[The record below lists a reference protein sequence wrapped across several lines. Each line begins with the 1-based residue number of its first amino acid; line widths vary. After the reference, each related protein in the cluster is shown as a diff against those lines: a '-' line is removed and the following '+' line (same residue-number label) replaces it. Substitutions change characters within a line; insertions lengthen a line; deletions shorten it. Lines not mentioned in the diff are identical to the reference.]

1 MPSLGYL
8 VHVITRRRM
17 TVMLLVALVAGS
29 ALLAAGAG
37 LAEPT
42 TSSAPP
48 LTLARAKELCRA
60 SSPLIGMA
68 LAKIDMV
75 TLDEQQAAETAEA
88 IAEDQVAS
96 YEIAQIKYLQPAKA
110 TSDRLLAEAA
120 LAALEINLDL
130 QVTNA
135 FVGGLS
141 AERFLALAQ
150 NAAGRAE
157 DQVALANK
165 LYQAGMAAYKDVL
178 DAEAKR
184 AEVLAGV
191 VSARKGLEL
200 SRIGIARLTGL
211 APGDL
216 PSLDPA
222 GASSAAPAIDLAEA
236 IAAATRDRYEAVQ
249 AREYVALAQLN
260 LELAQT
266 YPSGGYSSLLP
277 EDLPEGIE
285 LPPEFYEEP
294 SWERSNV
301 YTIPEADAQ
310 LRSALYGQQA
320 QLEELEFQVRSAMLD
335 LDAARQMSVLYEP
348 AVVAAREGL
357 RLAELRYEAGMAINL
372 EVLAAGLNLA
382 NAEANYQN
390 AIYQEITAA
399 AKLAHAASRGSQ
411 SIYPGAGQ
419 AQ

>member
-1 MPSLGYL
+1 MPSLGSL
-8 VHVITRRRM
+8 MHTITRRRM
-17 TVMLLVALVAGS
+17 TGLLLVAVVVGS

-42 TSSAPP
+42 TSAAPP
-48 LTLARAKELCRA
+48 LTLARAKELCRE

-68 LAKIDMV
+68 MAKIDLAI
-75 TLDEQQAAETAEA
+75 LDEQQAAETAEA
-88 IAEDQVAS
+88 VDEGQVVS
-96 YEIAQIKYLQPAKA
+96 YEIAQLKYLLPAKA

-120 LAALEINLDL
+120 LTALEINLDL

-135 FVGGLS
+135 FVGGLA

-165 LYQAGMAAYKDVL
+165 LYQAGMAAFKDVL

-200 SRIGIARLTGL
+200 ARIGLARLTGL

-222 GASSAAPAIDLAEA
+222 GASNAAPVINVAEA
-236 IAAATRDRYEAVQ
+236 IAAATSNRYEAMQ
-249 AREYVALAQLN
+249 AREYVALAELN

-266 YPSGGYSSLLP
+266 YPSGSYSALQA
-277 EDLPEGIE
+277 E
-285 LPPEFYEEP
+285 
-294 SWERSNV
+294 
-301 YTIPEADAQ
+301 AQ

-320 QLEELEFQVRSAMLD
+320 QLEELEFQVRVAQLD
-335 LDAARQMSVLYEP
+335 LDAARQLTVLYEP

-357 RLAELRYEAGMAINL
+357 RLAGLRYEAGMAINL
-372 EVLAAGLNLA
+372 EVLVAGLNLA
-382 NAEANYQN
+382 SAEANYQN
-390 AIYQEITAA
+390 AIYQEMTAV
-399 AKLAHAASRGSQ
+399 AKLAHASSRGSQ
-411 SIYPGAGQ
+411 SVYPGAVE